1 MSLVMIR
8 HGETAFNRDRVMQP
22 ADTPLSDR
30 GQEQVLR
37 LAQRL
42 STEGITR
49 ILASDLP
56 RAAMT
61 AQALSDET
69 GVGVE
74 FESLLQERNF
84 GRLRGQRFIDLE
96 TRDIDPFAE
105 NYEPEEG
112 ETWQE
117 FDQRVTHA
125 WAKIQSAL
133 PSDGILAVVT
143 HGLVCAA
150 LLRNHLDAQAHVTDS
165 GRLYPFRN
173 ASFTRIES
181 SSPWRV
187 ELLNCAEHLEALGD
201 QTSIYGQ
208 V

>member
-1 MSLVMIR
+1 MSLLMIR

-22 ADTPLSDR
+22 SDTPLSDL
-30 GQEQVLR
+30 GMEQAVR
-37 LAQRL
+37 LAQHL

-61 AQALSDET
+61 AQSLSDEI
-69 GVGVE
+69 GISIE
-74 FESLLQERNF
+74 FEPLLRERNF
-84 GRLRGQRFIDLE
+84 GRLRGKRFIDLE
-96 TRDIDPFAE
+96 EQDIDPFAE
-105 NYEPEEG
+105 NYEPQDG
-112 ETWQE
+112 ETWE
-117 FDQRVTHA
+117 VFDQRVIHA
-125 WAKIQSAL
+125 WSRIQSAL
-133 PSDGILAVVT
+133 PSDGNLAVVT

-150 LLRNHLDAQAHVTDS
+150 FLRNHLDAQAHVSDS

-181 SSPWRV
+181 SPPWRV
-187 ELLNCAEHLEALGD
+187 ELLNSVEHLAALGE

>member
-1 MSLVMIR
+1 VGLLIIR

-22 ADTPLSDR
+22 AETPLSDR
-30 GQEQVLR
+30 GKEQAIL

-49 ILASDLP
+49 ILSSDLP

-61 AQALSDET
+61 AQALSGQIDVEL
-69 GVGVE
+69 E
-74 FESLLQERNF
+74 FEPLLQERDF
-84 GRLRGQRFIDLE
+84 GHLRGQTFVELE
-96 TRDIDPFAE
+96 AQDIDPFAE
-105 NYEPEEG
+105 HYEPEGG

-117 FDQRVTHA
+117 FDQRVSRA
-125 WAKIQSAL
+125 WSRIQSAL
-133 PSDGILAVVT
+133 PASGTLAVVT
-143 HGLVCAA
+143 HGLVCSA
-150 LLRNHLDAQAHVTDS
+150 LLHNHLESGPHVTNT

-173 ASFTRIES
+173 ASFTLVEPAP
-181 SSPWRV
+181 PWQV
-187 ELLNCAEHLEALGD
+187 KLLNCAGHLKALGE

>member
-1 MSLVMIR
+1 MSLLMIR

-22 ADTPLSDR
+22 ADTPLSNR
-30 GQEQVLR
+30 GEEQALR

-42 STEGITR
+42 GTEGITR
-49 ILASDLP
+49 ILASDFP

-69 GVGVE
+69 GIGVE

-96 TRDIDPFAE
+96 ARDIDPFAE
-105 NYEPEEG
+105 HYEPEEG

-125 WAKIQSAL
+125 WSKIQAAL
-133 PSDGILAVVT
+133 PSGGTLAVVT

-150 LLRNHLDAQAHVTDS
+150 LLRNHLDAQAYVSDS

-181 SSPWRV
+181 SPPWRV
-187 ELLNCAEHLEALGD
+187 ELLNCSEHLEALD
-201 QTSIYGQ
+201 NQTSIYGQ

>member
-1 MSLVMIR
+1 MSLLMIR

-30 GQEQVLR
+30 GEEQALR

-42 STEGITR
+42 SKEGITR

-61 AQALSDET
+61 AQALSDEI
-69 GVGVE
+69 GVGIE
-74 FESLLQERNF
+74 FEPLLRERNF
-84 GRLRGQRFIDLE
+84 GRLRGQHFTDLE
-96 TRDIDPFAE
+96 AQDIDPFAE

-125 WAKIQSAL
+125 WLNIQSAL
-133 PSDGILAVVT
+133 PPDGILAVVT

-150 LLRNHLDAQAHVTDS
+150 LLRNHLDTQADVSGS

-181 SSPWRV
+181 SPPWRV

>member
-8 HGETAFNRDRVMQP
+8 HGETALNRDRVMQP

-30 GQEQVLR
+30 GKEQVLR

-125 WAKIQSAL
+125 WSRIQSAL

-150 LLRNHLDAQAHVTDS
+150 VLRNHLDAQAHVTDN

>member
-1 MSLVMIR
+1 MSLLIIR

-22 ADTPLSDR
+22 AATPLSDQ
-30 GQEQVLR
+30 GKKQAIL

-49 ILASDLP
+49 ILASNLP

-61 AQALSDET
+61 AQALSGRIDVEI
-69 GVGVE
+69 E

-84 GRLRGQRFIDLE
+84 GHLRGQTFVALE
-96 TRDIDPFAE
+96 AQGINPFAE
-105 NYEPEEG
+105 RYEPEGG

-117 FDQRVTHA
+117 FDQRVSHA
-125 WAKIQSAL
+125 WSRIQSAL
-133 PSDGILAVVT
+133 PASGTLAVVT
-143 HGLVCAA
+143 HGLVCSA
-150 LLRNHLDAQAHVTDS
+150 LLHNHLESGPHASDT

-173 ASFTRIES
+173 ASFTLVEP
-181 SSPWRV
+181 SPPWQV
-187 ELLNCAEHLEALGD
+187 KLLNCAGHLEALGE

>member
-1 MSLVMIR
+1 MSLLMIR

-30 GQEQVLR
+30 GKEQVLR

-125 WAKIQSAL
+125 WSRIQSAL

-150 LLRNHLDAQAHVTDS
+150 LLRNHLDAQAHVTDN
-165 GRLYPFRN
+165 GRLYPCRN

>member
-1 MSLVMIR
+1 MSIVMIR
-8 HGETAFNRDRVMQP
+8 HGETPLNRDRVMQP

-30 GQEQVLR
+30 GKEQVLR
-37 LAQRL
+37 LAHRL
-42 STEGITR
+42 SAEGITR

-61 AQALSDET
+61 AQALSDEI
-69 GVGVE
+69 GVSIE
-74 FESLLQERNF
+74 IESLLQERNF
-84 GRLRGQRFIDLE
+84 GRLRGQRFVDLE
-96 TRDIDPFAE
+96 ARNIDPFAE

-112 ETWQE
+112 ETWHE
-117 FDQRVTHA
+117 FDQRVSRA
-125 WAKIQSAL
+125 WSKIQSVL
-133 PSDGILAVVT
+133 PSDGTVAVVT

-150 LLRNHLDAQAHVTDS
+150 LLRNHLDAQAHVSDS

-181 SSPWRV
+181 SPPWRV
-187 ELLNCAEHLEALGD
+187 ELLNCAEHLEALGGE
-201 QTSIYGQ
+201 TSIYGQ

>member
-8 HGETAFNRDRVMQP
+8 HGETALNRDRVMQP

-30 GQEQVLR
+30 GKEQVLR

-96 TRDIDPFAE
+96 TQDIDPFAE

-125 WAKIQSAL
+125 WVKIQSAL

-173 ASFTRIES
+173 ASFTRIQS

>member
-1 MSLVMIR
+1 MSLVIIR
-8 HGETAFNRDRVMQP
+8 HGETALNRDRVMQP
-22 ADTPLSDR
+22 ADTPLSER
-30 GQEQVLR
+30 GKEQVLR

-125 WAKIQSAL
+125 WSRIQSAL

-150 LLRNHLDAQAHVTDS
+150 LLRNHLDAQAHVTDN

>member
-1 MSLVMIR
+1 MSLLMIR

-30 GQEQVLR
+30 GEEQAIR

-61 AQALSDET
+61 ARVLSDET
-69 GVGVE
+69 GVDIE

-84 GRLRGQRFIDLE
+84 GCLRGQRFIDLE
-96 TRDIDPFAE
+96 ARGIDPFAE

-125 WAKIQSAL
+125 WSTIQSTL
-133 PSDGILAVVT
+133 PASGTLAVVT

-150 LLRNHLDAQAHVTDS
+150 LLRNHLDAQVHASDI
-165 GRLYPFRN
+165 GRLFPFRN
-173 ASFTRIES
+173 ASVTRIES
-181 SSPWRV
+181 SPPWRI
-187 ELLNCAEHLEALGD
+187 ELLNCAEHLEALSD

>member
-1 MSLVMIR
+1 MSLLVIR
-8 HGETAFNRDRVMQP
+8 HGETALNRDRVMQP

-30 GQEQVLR
+30 GKEQVLR

-96 TRDIDPFAE
+96 TQDIDPFAE

-125 WAKIQSAL
+125 WVNIQSAL

>member
-1 MSLVMIR
+1 MSLLMIR

-22 ADTPLSDR
+22 AETPRSVR
-30 GQEQVLR
+30 AQEQAIR

-42 STEGITR
+42 NTERITR
-49 ILASDLP
+49 SVASDLP

-69 GVGVE
+69 GVKIE

-96 TRDIDPFAE
+96 ARDMDPLAE

-117 FDQRVTHA
+117 FDQRVSHA
-125 WAKIQSAL
+125 WSRIQSAL
-133 PSDGILAVVT
+133 PAGGTLAVVT

-150 LLRNHLDAQAHVTDS
+150 LLRNHLDAQAPASDI
-165 GRLYPFRN
+165 GRLFPFRN
-173 ASFTRIES
+173 AGVTRIES
-181 SSPWRV
+181 SPPWRV

>member
-1 MSLVMIR
+1 MSLVIIR
-8 HGETAFNRDRVMQP
+8 HGETALNRDRVMQP

-30 GQEQVLR
+30 GKEQVLR

-49 ILASDLP
+49 ILASELP

-61 AQALSDET
+61 AQALSEET
-69 GVGVE
+69 GVEIE
-74 FESLLQERNF
+74 FESLLHERNF
-84 GRLRGQRFIDLE
+84 GHLRGQTFIELE
-96 TRDIDPFAE
+96 AQDINPFAE
-105 NYEPEEG
+105 HYEPEGG

-125 WAKIQSAL
+125 WSRIQSAL

-143 HGLVCAA
+143 HGQVCAA

-181 SSPWRV
+181 SPPWRV

>member
-8 HGETAFNRDRVMQP
+8 HGETALNRDRVMQP

-30 GQEQVLR
+30 GKEQVLR

-125 WAKIQSAL
+125 WSRIQSAL

>member
-1 MSLVMIR
+1 MSLLVIR
-8 HGETAFNRDRVMQP
+8 HGETALNRDRVMQP

-30 GQEQVLR
+30 GKEQVLR

-125 WAKIQSAL
+125 WSRIQSAL

-173 ASFTRIES
+173 ASFTRIQS

>member
-1 MSLVMIR
+1 MSLLVIR
-8 HGETAFNRDRVMQP
+8 HGETALNRDRVMQP

-30 GQEQVLR
+30 GKEQVLR

-96 TRDIDPFAE
+96 TQDIDPFAE

-125 WAKIQSAL
+125 WSRIQSAL

-150 LLRNHLDAQAHVTDS
+150 LLRNHLDAQAHVTDN

>member
-8 HGETAFNRDRVMQP
+8 HGETALNRDRVMQP
-22 ADTPLSDR
+22 AETPLSDR
-30 GQEQVLR
+30 GKEQVLR

-125 WAKIQSAL
+125 WSRIQSAL

>member
-8 HGETAFNRDRVMQP
+8 HGETALNRDRVMQP
-22 ADTPLSDR
+22 ADTPLSER
-30 GQEQVLR
+30 GKEQVLR

-84 GRLRGQRFIDLE
+84 GRLRGRRFIDLE
-96 TRDIDPFAE
+96 TQDIDPFAE

-125 WAKIQSAL
+125 WSRIQSAL

-150 LLRNHLDAQAHVTDS
+150 LLRNHLDAQAHVTDN

>member
-30 GQEQVLR
+30 GQEQAIR

-42 STEGITR
+42 NTEGITR

-96 TRDIDPFAE
+96 IRDIDPFAE
-105 NYEPEEG
+105 NNEPEEG
-112 ETWQE
+112 RGHSRAGLRG
-117 FDQRVTHA
+117 FVT
-125 WAKIQSAL
+125 QS
-133 PSDGILAVVT
+133 
-143 HGLVCAA
+143 
-150 LLRNHLDAQAHVTDS
+150 S
-165 GRLYPFRN
+165 GRPSTCL
-173 ASFTRIES
+173 
-181 SSPWRV
+181 
-187 ELLNCAEHLEALGD
+187 
-201 QTSIYGQ
+201 
-208 V
+208 

>member
-8 HGETAFNRDRVMQP
+8 HGETALNRDRVMQP
-22 ADTPLSDR
+22 AETPLSDR
-30 GQEQVLR
+30 GKEQVLR

-125 WAKIQSAL
+125 WSRIQSAL

-150 LLRNHLDAQAHVTDS
+150 LLRNHLDAQAHVTDN

>member
-1 MSLVMIR
+1 MSLLMIR

-30 GQEQVLR
+30 GEEQAIR

-61 AQALSDET
+61 ARALSDET
-69 GVGVE
+69 GVDIE

-84 GRLRGQRFIDLE
+84 GCLRGQRFIDLE
-96 TRDIDPFAE
+96 ARGIDPFAE

-125 WAKIQSAL
+125 WSTIQSTL
-133 PSDGILAVVT
+133 PASGTLAVVT

-150 LLRNHLDAQAHVTDS
+150 LLRNHLDAQEHASDI
-165 GRLYPFRN
+165 GRLFPFRN
-173 ASFTRIES
+173 ASVTRIES
-181 SSPWRV
+181 SPPWRV
-187 ELLNCAEHLEALGD
+187 ELLNCAEHFEALGD

>member
-8 HGETAFNRDRVMQP
+8 HGETALNRDRVMQP

-30 GQEQVLR
+30 GKEQVLR

-84 GRLRGQRFIDLE
+84 GCLRGQRFIDLE

-125 WAKIQSAL
+125 WSRIQSAL

-150 LLRNHLDAQAHVTDS
+150 LLRNHLDAQAHVTDN

>member
-1 MSLVMIR
+1 MSLLMIR

-22 ADTPLSDR
+22 AETPLSNR
-30 GQEQVLR
+30 GEEQALR

-49 ILASDLP
+49 ILASDFP

-69 GVGVE
+69 GIDVE
-74 FESLLQERNF
+74 FETLFQERNF

-96 TRDIDPFAE
+96 ARDIDPFAE

-117 FDQRVTHA
+117 FDQRVSHA
-125 WAKIQSAL
+125 WSKIQAAL
-133 PSDGILAVVT
+133 PSGGTLAVVT

-150 LLRNHLDAQAHVTDS
+150 LLRNHLDAQAYVSDC

-181 SSPWRV
+181 SPPWRV
-187 ELLNCAEHLEALGD
+187 ELLNCAEHLEALD
-201 QTSIYGQ
+201 NQTSIYGQ

>member
-30 GQEQVLR
+30 GKEQVLR

-96 TRDIDPFAE
+96 TQDIDPFAE

-125 WAKIQSAL
+125 WVKIQSAL

>member
-8 HGETAFNRDRVMQP
+8 HGETALNRDRVMQP
-22 ADTPLSDR
+22 ADTPLSER
-30 GQEQVLR
+30 GKEQVLR

-125 WAKIQSAL
+125 WSRIQSAL

-150 LLRNHLDAQAHVTDS
+150 LLRNHLDAQAHVTDN

>member
-1 MSLVMIR
+1 MSLVIIR
-8 HGETAFNRDRVMQP
+8 HGETALNRDRVMQP
-22 ADTPLSDR
+22 ADTPLSER
-30 GQEQVLR
+30 GKEQVLR

-96 TRDIDPFAE
+96 TQDIDPFAE

-125 WAKIQSAL
+125 WSRIQSAL

-150 LLRNHLDAQAHVTDS
+150 LLRNHLDAQAHVTDN

>member
-30 GQEQVLR
+30 GQEQAIR

-42 STEGITR
+42 NTEGISR

-96 TRDIDPFAE
+96 IRDIDPFAE

-125 WAKIQSAL
+125 WSKIQSAL
-133 PSDGILAVVT
+133 PSDGTLAVVT

-150 LLRNHLDAQAHVTDS
+150 LLRNHLDAQAHVSDS

-173 ASFTRIES
+173 ASFPRIAATTTQY
-181 SSPWRV
+181 SPQSFKG
-187 ELLNCAEHLEALGD
+187 NCECRHTGVC
-201 QTSIYGQ
+201 G
-208 V
+208 